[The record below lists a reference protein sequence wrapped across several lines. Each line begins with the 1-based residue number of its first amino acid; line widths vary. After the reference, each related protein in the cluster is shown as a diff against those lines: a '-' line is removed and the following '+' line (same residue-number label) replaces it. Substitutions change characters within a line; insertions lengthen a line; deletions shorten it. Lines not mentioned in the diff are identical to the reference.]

1 MATATPDLTQPSALA
16 DTGQQRML
24 LIGAGLAALA
34 LMVWW
39 LRRPDPREQAARRL
53 VRDWRRVDDMDDA
66 RDLVGSNLPAIAQ
79 PVLLILLREIEAQV
93 DHGFRQLERKINRL

>member
-1 MATATPDLTQPSALA
+1 MATATPDLTQPSTLA
-16 DTGQQRML
+16 DTGQQRVL

-53 VRDWRRVDDMDDA
+53 VRDWRRVDDMHDA